1 MFFVAYVVDGI
12 DWEWEERTNLVGTVA
27 DYHDADACDQ
37 IRALFPFPVYAI
49 DYVSDEKQMARLYN
63 AVDAYVT
70 PSLED
75 NLPNTIVEALS
86 CGVPCVGFNVG
97 GIPEMIDH
105 RKNGYLAEARNAED
119 LAEGIRF
126 ILETASR
133 EELSAHAVHSAL
145 ANYGETNV
153 ASKYIAVYKR
163 ASEKR

>member
-1 MFFVAYVVDGI
+1 MTRNVRDRQVKGLPH
-12 DWEWEERTNLVGTVA
+12 ELVKNYT
-27 DYHDADACDQ
+27 
-37 IRALFPFPVYAI
+37 
-49 DYVSDEKQMARLYN
+49 
-63 AVDAYVT
+63 
-70 PSLED
+70 
-75 NLPNTIVEALS
+75 VEALS